1 MSELVVVA
9 FKQDI
14 SRAAQV
20 LGDLRESAEPWT
32 ANLHGAVAVYRNSD
46 GELTVDQSYESTKG
60 GPVIGGSLVGTLVG
74 LVVAALA
81 LPVTAAIGGAVAFGS
96 FAVGAIGGTVVG
108 AHRAVAE
115 EASWWTK
122 DLQLSDSFIASVAE
136 TVRGGDSAIF
146 ILLRAA
152 DPTDFAAHFQPKGGT
167 VLRFA
172 LTAEQTA
179 KLRGRITS
187 RAQPTA

>member
-20 LGDLRESAEPWT
+20 LGELRESAEPWT
-32 ANLHGAVAVYRNSD
+32 ANLHGAVAVYRNAA

-96 FAVGAIGGTVVG
+96 FAVGAISGTVVG

-136 TVRGGDSAIF
+136 TVRAGDSAIF
-146 ILLRAA
+146 ILLRAP
-152 DPTDFAAHFQPKGGT
+152 DPADFAAHFQPKGGT
-167 VLRFA
+167 VLRFT

-187 RAQPTA
+187 RTA